1 MKLEQ
6 KNIFSFFCGI
16 LLAVFIFFPFI
27 YVLAE
32 DLNVN
37 ATVPAI
43 CGNTVVEGAETC
55 DDGDT
60 DNGDG
65 CSSLCSVE
73 GGGGNG
79 GGGAAAPDPVVP
91 PPPVAQCQNGIVEA
105 GEACDDGNNIDNDAC
120 SNGCVLPACGN
131 GIRQGNEQ
139 CDDGDLD
146 AGDGCDDQCVVE
158 ALAVCGNGQKEG
170 DEQCDDGNL
179 ENGDFCSTQCVP
191 TQPICGNGVREIN
204 EICDDGNVRN
214 GDGCSAVCQV
224 EIPGAV
230 CGNNVVENGEQCDD
244 GNQLGGDGC
253 TNLCQREVGPVC
265 RNGIRE
271 GNEQCDDGNNINN
284 DGCDNVCRFVPVPGS
299 ICGNGARED
308 GEQCDDGNQAGGDGC
323 SAACQI
329 EVVGE
334 VPIGDIPVVPVDP
347 DVPVVPDPEVIDPE
361 GVVPPVE
368 IDAPIQENFL
378 EEINKIGEEINKIEA
393 PKIGTSTALFAQ
405 VKSDQPLVKNIAQ
418 VAQNLGKNISSGAKF
433 VVDQGK
439 FVAQVVEVVADNP
452 QVEQTTKT
460 VIAPTTAAVVVAAV
474 APSLASIVVPFFQFV
489 FFQPLLLFGRKK
501 RKTWGQVYNSLTKL
515 PVDLAL
521 VRLLDG
527 KTKKVLQ
534 SRVTDIQGRYFF
546 ITEPGNYVIEV
557 TKPGFSFPSNL
568 LQGIKSDGKLLDI
581 YHGESVDVT
590 ESGIGITP
598 NIPLDPAGAHK
609 TPRRIVWEK
618 RWKVFQHIIALSGI
632 ILTLIAIYIA
642 PVWYLYVFLGIHV
655 LAYFGFMRFV
665 KPKKPTG
672 WGLVYEKDSQEP
684 LGSTVVRLFT
694 KQYNKLVST
703 QVTDKKG
710 RYAFLVGPSEYYVTY
725 EKKGYKPVS
734 SESLIIEQNQTD
746 AIIKEKIGLEKV

>member
-1 MKLEQ
+1 MMNKSRHNVFYFYLGILFALF
-6 KNIFSFFCGI
+6 IFSPFVY
-16 LLAVFIFFPFI
+16 VF
-27 YVLAE
+27 AE
-32 DLNVN
+32 DLDVN

-43 CGNTVVEGAETC
+43 CGNTVIEGAEGC
-55 DDGDT
+55 DDGNT

-65 CSSLCSVE
+65 CSSVCVVE
-73 GGGGNG
+73 GAGGNG
-79 GGGAAAPDPVVP
+79 GGGGAPAGDPPVVLP
-91 PPPVAQCQNGIVEA
+91 PAPQCRNGILEA

-120 SNGCVLPACGN
+120 TNACLLPVCGN
-131 GIRQGNEQ
+131 GVRQGNEQ
-139 CDDGDLD
+139 CDDGNQVN
-146 AGDGCDDQCVVE
+146 GDGCSNQCIIE
-158 ALAVCGNGQKEG
+158 AVAVCGNGIKEG
-170 DEQCDDGNL
+170 AEGCDDGNL
-179 ENGDFCSTQCVP
+179 QNGDFCSDQCVP

-204 EICDDGNVRN
+204 EICDDGNVQN

-244 GNQLGGDGC
+244 GNVQNGDGC
-253 TNLCQREVGPVC
+253 SNLCQREVVPIC

-271 GNEQCDDGNNINN
+271 GNEACDDGNNVND

-299 ICGNGARED
+299 ICGNGAREN
-308 GEQCDDGNQAGGDGC
+308 GEQCDDGNQLGGDGC
-323 SAACQI
+323 SAVCQI

-334 VPIGDIPVVPVDP
+334 APIGDIPVDP
-347 DVPVVPDPEVIDPE
+347 DVPVVPGLDVIDPE
-361 GVVPPVE
+361 AVVPPVE
-368 IDAPIQENFL
+368 IDAPIEENFL
-378 EEINKIGEEINKIEA
+378 EEIKNVGEEIKKIDS
-393 PKIGTSTALFAQ
+393 PRLGTSTALFAQ
-405 VKSDQPLVKNIAQ
+405 VNSDQPLVKNIAQ

-433 VVDQGK
+433 VADQAK

-460 VIAPTTAAVVVAAV
+460 VIAPSAAAVVVAAV
-474 APSLASIVVPFFQFV
+474 APSLASVVVPFFQFV
-489 FFQPLLLFGRKK
+489 FLQPFFLFGRKK

-568 LQGIKSDGKLLDI
+568 LQGIVSDGKLLDI

-598 NIPLDPAGAHK
+598 NIPLDPAGANK

-618 RWKVFQHIIALSGI
+618 RWKVMQHIIALSGI

-642 PVWYLYVFLGIHV
+642 PAWYLYIFLGIHI

-672 WGLVYEKDSQEP
+672 WGLVYEKNSQSP
-684 LGSTVVRLFT
+684 IGSAVVRLFT

-725 EKKGYKPVS
+725 EKKGYKAAS
-734 SESLIIEQNQTD
+734 SGDIRIGENESDSIV
-746 AIIKEKIGLEKV
+746 KEKMGLEKA

>member
-1 MKLEQ
+1 M
-6 KNIFSFFCGI
+6 
-16 LLAVFIFFPFI
+16 
-27 YVLAE
+27 AE

-43 CGNTVVEGAETC
+43 CGNSVVEGAETC
-55 DDGDT
+55 DDGNT

-65 CSSLCSVE
+65 CSSVCSVE

-91 PPPVAQCQNGIVEA
+91 PPPAAQCGNGIVEA
-105 GEACDDGNNIDNDAC
+105 GEACDDGNNIDDDAC
-120 SNGCVLPACGN
+120 SNACVLPVCGN

-146 AGDGCDDQCVVE
+146 AGDGCNDQCIVE
-158 ALAVCGNGQKEG
+158 APAVCGNGEKEG

-179 ENGDFCSTQCVP
+179 DNGDFCSDQCVP

-204 EICDDGNVRN
+204 EICDDGNVQN

-230 CGNNVVENGEQCDD
+230 CGNTVVENGEQCDD
-244 GNQLGGDGC
+244 GNQVGGDGC
-253 TNLCQREVGPVC
+253 TNLCQIEVGPVC

-308 GEQCDDGNQAGGDGC
+308 GELCDDGNQAGGDGC
-323 SAACQI
+323 SAVCQI

-334 VPIGDIPVVPVDP
+334 APIADIPLIPVDP

-361 GVVPPVE
+361 NFEPPARVDDLIE
-368 IDAPIQENFL
+368 ENFL

-405 VKSDQPLVKNIAQ
+405 VSRDQPLVKNITQ

-546 ITEPGNYVIEV
+546 ITEPGNYLIEV
-557 TKPGFSFPSNL
+557 TKPGFAFPSSL
-568 LQGIKSDGKLLDI
+568 LAGIKSDGKLLDI
-581 YHGESVDVT
+581 YHGEGVEVT

-598 NIPLDPAGAHK
+598 NIPLDPAGANK
-609 TPRRIVWEK
+609 TPKRIVWEK
-618 RWKVFQHIIALSGI
+618 RWKVMQHIIALSGI
-632 ILTLIAIYIA
+632 ILTLIALYIA

-734 SESLIIEQNQTD
+734 SESLIIEQNETD